1 MVSFEFSNYL
11 AILKLNFFSKNIL
24 LESKQASEL
33 FNISY
38 SCLQQDRP
46 NNLMLLIIF
55 FYLHFFQKEVIL
67 VNNVSQ
73 NNIYMSHKQMLIY
86 TYYFYSHLTKVFCK
100 ETNAFFFSILIV
112 FAICEIWEFF
122 YFYFKILISRSFMG
136 SCKYRRRPCLF
147 SRPQTALWSLW
158 LASGHNS
165 RKHTEDVGQGRLFFR
180 SHAELSS
187 KWTVSNWGGYWK
199 DPLHTE

>member
-1 MVSFEFSNYL
+1 MIHQLIHVFYLYPSIIMMVSFEFSNYL

-100 ETNAFFFSILIV
+100 ETNAFFF
-112 FAICEIWEFF
+112 FF
-122 YFYFKILISRSFMG
+122 PSSLFLQFVKSENFFIFISKF
-136 SCKYRRRPCLF
+136 
-147 SRPQTALWSLW
+147 
-158 LASGHNS
+158 
-165 RKHTEDVGQGRLFFR
+165 
-180 SHAELSS
+180 
-187 KWTVSNWGGYWK
+187 
-199 DPLHTE
+199 